1 MSELFFSLALLY
13 ACLPVYELSIFCC
26 FEFQYSASIHWWCCS
41 CLSTHATT
49 LFQFER
55 KKTPQLYLI
64 CIMVVFITTVM
75 LSSCCFLQKSE
86 PNYSLIWKIV
96 SRHFSFTHS
105 LYSISLFQSQWMQ
118 MKFLQQIPN
127 IAEQLQHLTLSQ
139 SLRMISIVTVFE
151 SNWMRNKLFIWI
163 TLKRKLK
170 NLLSSAISALFYII
184 K

>member
-1 MSELFFSLALLY
+1 MVWAIFLACIVVCVS
-13 ACLPVYELSIFCC
+13 ACLWAVYFLLLRIPIQCKYSLMVLLLSQHSCYHVIPV
-26 FEFQYSASIHWWCCS
+26 WK
-41 CLSTHATT
+41 
-49 LFQFER
+49 

-75 LSSCCFLQKSE
+75 LSSCCFLQKRE
-86 PNYSLIWKIV
+86 PNYFLIWKIV

-151 SNWMRNKLFIWI
+151 SNWMRYQFFIWI